1 MLTKTPE
8 GKTPKKIVKT
18 PVEIKFEKSDDPNYV
33 VNNPQRRCL
42 DLKYIKKTVGY
53 EPQISLEEGLR
64 RAYVWY
70 RENLK

>member
-1 MLTKTPE
+1 M
-8 GKTPKKIVKT
+8 IF
-18 PVEIKFEKSDDPNYV
+18 II
-33 VNNPQRRCL
+33 
-42 DLKYIKKTVGY
+42 YIKKTVGY